1 MPDFNGLLNEL
12 AQSETLLT
20 KRQQKKVKFETFN
33 RLTQRLHED
42 ELLRNRIE
50 NEAPEFFELY
60 LACHQFLT
68 VTVGQA
74 YVSAVEE
81 KAYYRVFRDM
91 TDLLAKK
98 FDLRQ
103 KGTYI
108 GLYMAIGIAIGAGF
122 GMMLSATNSSLYSI
136 GVSLGLVFGVSA
148 GNAKEAAAIK
158 AGKMY

>member
-1 MPDFNGLLNEL
+1 MLDFDIMMNKL
-12 AQSETLLT
+12 AESETLLT
-20 KRQQKKVKFETFN
+20 KRQQKKVKLETFT
-33 RLTQRLHED
+33 RLTQRLYD
-42 ELLRNRIE
+42 DVQLRKRIE

-60 LACHQFLT
+60 SACHQFLT
-68 VTVGQA
+68 VTVGQT

-98 FDLRQ
+98 FNLRQ

-108 GLYMAIGIAIGAGF
+108 GLYMAIGIAIGAGV
-122 GMMLSATNSSLYSI
+122 GMMLSASNSSLYSI